1 MDRQTRRRIDSLFAK
16 NVMSA
21 LPILQLKAVGKS
33 YGTNRVLKGIDLEVM
48 RGEIVTLIGPSG
60 SGKTTAL
67 RCMNFLEAYDEGE
80 VWIKGQLLGYGSK
93 GRTAADRDSDASIA
107 EVRRPVAMV
116 FQQFNLW
123 PHMTVLANVA
133 APLILSKRIDKNEAH
148 RKALSALQRVGLE
161 HKAKAYPARLSGGQQ
176 QRVGIARALAM
187 EPEVMLLDEPTSA
200 LDPELVEEVLSVI
213 RALAQDGMTMVM
225 VTHEMSFAA
234 KISDKVVFMEAG
246 KIVEAGPP
254 EQLFGNTRTPRLQ
267 QFLKPWLDR
276 SLSFT
281 ASALHLADIANPPM
295 SASSSSPAQSIDTA
309 IGGVA

>member
-1 MDRQTRRRIDSLFAK
+1 
-16 NVMSA
+16 MSA

-33 YGTNRVLKGIDLEVM
+33 YGQTRVLKGIDLDVM
-48 RGEIVTLIGPSG
+48 RGEIVSLIGPSG

-80 VWIKGQLLGYGSK
+80 VWIKGQLLGYRSA
-93 GRTAADRDSDASIA
+93 GRSERDRDSDSDASIA

-133 APLILSKRIDKNEAH
+133 APLVLSKKIGKAEAQ
-148 RKALSALQRVGLE
+148 RKALAALQRVGLE
-161 HKAKAYPARLSGGQQ
+161 HKADVYPARLSGGQQ
-176 QRVGIARALAM
+176 QRVGIARALAI

-213 RALAQDGMTMVM
+213 RSLAQDGMTMVM

-246 KIVEAGPP
+246 QIVEAGPP
-254 EQLFGNTRTPRLQ
+254 AQLFGNTRTPRLQ
-267 QFLKPWLDR
+267 QFLKPWFDR
-276 SLSFT
+276 SLSVSPST
-281 ASALHLADIANPPM
+281 EAV
-295 SASSSSPAQSIDTA
+295 PAQTSTETDRSHA
-309 IGGVA
+309 